1 MKKADLIAQLE
12 GAKALTSVVSI
23 DNVIALIQQLDPE
36 VRVEK
41 VLGMSQEL
49 AEEVANQIEKCF
61 DYNSSSLVDYDTAEF
76 ELSYRNEISLTSVD
90 IDVREIMAHVTA
102 SLESFIIEEEEEEGV
117 LLDDLNFDHLE
128 KDIEDQIEAEQADDE
143 SMPKYGDR
151 DGNGGVWNGKFF
163 VKE

>member
-49 AEEVANQIEKCF
+49 AEQVANKIERCL
-61 DYNSSSLVDYDTAEF
+61 DYNSSSLVDYDSAEF
-76 ELSYRNEISLTSVD
+76 ELNYRNEISLTSVD
-90 IDVREIMAHVTA
+90 IDVRELMDHVTA
-102 SLESFIIEEEEEEGV
+102 TLDSFIVEEDEPETDGFIEA
-117 LLDDLNFDHLE
+117 
-128 KDIEDQIEAEQADDE
+128 QIEAEQVQREQSAE
-143 SMPKYGDR
+143 
-151 DGNGGVWNGKFF
+151 
-163 VKE
+163 